1 MIVYRASEDYD
12 GFLEGS
18 CISEAQYENVYFADK
33 VLWDRIEE
41 FERMD
46 MIEYQ
51 DEVYFAEN
59 GIQCLLFYTE
69 SELNNFLEKRLD
81 NGILD

>member
-41 FERMD
+41 FERRD

-51 DEVYFAEN
+51 N